1 MLHTFTLLRQLNA
14 DEFTSG
20 EAIAKQLGISRSAV
34 SAALTRSGDYGIE
47 LERRHGVGYKL
58 TQPIEWLDQSIL
70 SQYLH
75 TNTPFR
81 LQLVNEIDST
91 NRALRQESAAP
102 LTVLAA
108 EWQTAG
114 RGRLG
119 RHWVGSLGGSLLFSV
134 VWRFSGGMTRLAGL
148 SLAVGI
154 ALARALEKN
163 GYQDIGLKWPN
174 DLLCKK
180 GKLAGILIEL
190 SGDALG
196 PADAVIGI
204 GLNLRL
210 SKEER
215 IHADYA
221 ADLSDCGGPLPAR
234 NKLFAAILNEL
245 ADILPRFDKEGFA
258 PLRSEWE
265 ARHIWQGQ
273 LAKLINPDGT
283 ENSGRII
290 GIAED
295 GALRIAG
302 EEGLKV
308 IYAGDVSLRKVST
321 E

>member
-1 MLHTFTLLRQLNA
+1 MLHTLTIIRQLNA

-20 EAIAKQLGISRSAV
+20 EAIAKQLGVSRSAV
-34 SAALTRSGDYGIE
+34 SAALNRSADFGIE

-58 TQPIEWLDQSIL
+58 TQPIEWLDVPSITQTL
-70 SQYLH
+70 SI
-75 TNTPFR
+75 NSPFS
-81 LQLVNEIDST
+81 LNLIDEIEST
-91 NRALRQESAAP
+91 NRTLRQESAAAGS
-102 LTVLAA
+102 VLAA

-119 RHWVGSLGGSLLFSV
+119 RPWVGSLGGSLLFSL
-134 VWRFSGGMTRLAGL
+134 VWRFNGGISRLAGL

-154 ALARALEKN
+154 ALARALEQQ
-163 GYQDIGLKWPN
+163 GYHGIGLKWPN
-174 DLLCKK
+174 DLLCPK

-210 SKEER
+210 SPSER
-215 IHADYA
+215 LHANHA
-221 ADLSDCGGPLPAR
+221 ADLSDCSGPSPKR
-234 NKLFAAILNEL
+234 NLLFASILNEL
-245 ADILPRFDKEGFA
+245 AELLPRFDQDGFA

-265 ARHIWQGQ
+265 ARHIWQGEQ
-273 LAKLINPDGT
+273 ARLISPNGL
-283 ENSGRII
+283 ESSGKII

-302 EEGLKV
+302 ENGLQV
-308 IYAGDVSLRKVST
+308 VYAGDISLRKVAAA
-321 E
+321 

>member
-34 SAALTRSGDYGIE
+34 STALTRCADYGIE

-58 TQPIEWLDQSIL
+58 TQPIEWLDQPIL
-70 SQYLH
+70 SQHLNK
-75 TNTPFR
+75 NTPFR

-91 NRALRQESAAP
+91 NRALRQESAPP
-102 LTVLAA
+102 LSVLAA

-154 ALARALEKN
+154 ALTRALEKK
-163 GYQDIGLKWPN
+163 GYQGIGLKWPN

-196 PADAVIGI
+196 PVDAVIGI

-210 SKEER
+210 STAER
-215 IHADYA
+215 LHADHA
-221 ADLSDCGGPLPAR
+221 ADLSDCNGPHPAR
-234 NKLFAAILNEL
+234 NTLLAAILNEL
-245 ADILPRFDKEGFA
+245 ADILPRFDEEGFA

-273 LAKLINPDGT
+273 LAKLISPDGT

-295 GALRIAG
+295 GALRMAG

-308 IYAGDVSLRKVST
+308 IYAGDVSLRKVGP

>member
-1 MLHTFTLLRQLNA
+1 MLHTLTLLRQLNA

-70 SQYLH
+70 SQYLN
-75 TNTPFR
+75 TNTPFS

-102 LTVLAA
+102 LSVLAA

-154 ALARALEKN
+154 ALARALEKK
-163 GYQDIGLKWPN
+163 GYQDLGLKWPN

-215 IHADYA
+215 LHADHA

-234 NKLFAAILNEL
+234 NALLAAILNEL
-245 ADILPRFDKEGFA
+245 ADILPRFDEEGFA

-273 LAKLINPDGT
+273 MAKLISPDGK
-283 ENSGRII
+283 ENVGRII

-295 GALRIAG
+295 GALRMAG
-302 EEGLKV
+302 EDGLKV